1 MQNQSLKKTI
11 QETRLLPDQLA
22 LFYLGQV
29 GYIVKFR
36 EKYILI
42 DGYLSD
48 YVDRN
53 CASELVPWKR
63 RYPAPMSAEEL
74 DFIDYVFCTHSH
86 YDHADPDTLRA
97 IAKVNPHATYYV
109 SNAIRETL
117 LSYGLPAQSVIGLSC
132 DTPTALCDFISV
144 TAIPA
149 AHEELHEN
157 ASGDYEEVGF
167 RFHFDGIT
175 LYHAGD
181 GCPYDGLIERLMNT
195 DILLLPVNGKD
206 YFRRYVSD
214 IIGNFD
220 SREASLLAKA
230 VNAKLLIPT
239 HFDLYDVNALNP
251 ATFVDTVTTLAPDQC
266 YHIFKPGERYIYAN

>member
-1 MQNQSLKKTI
+1 MNLKEKI
-11 QETRLLPDQLA
+11 LNTRLADGQIA

-29 GYIVKFR
+29 GYIVKHQD
-36 EKYILI
+36 KYVLI

-63 RYPAPMSAEEL
+63 RYATPMSASEL

-86 YDHADPDTLRA
+86 YDHADPDTLRE
-97 IAKVNPHATYYV
+97 IARVNKKATYYV
-109 SNAIRETL
+109 SNAIVDVL
-117 LSYGLPAQSVIGLSC
+117 LSYGLPKDAVVGL
-132 DTPTALCDFISV
+132 TADVKATLSDSISV

-149 AHEELHEN
+149 AHEELHMT

-167 RFHFDGIT
+167 RFEFGSVS

-181 GCPYDGLIERLMNT
+181 GCPYDGLEERLVGT
-195 DILLLPVNGKD
+195 DILLVPINGKD
-206 YFRRYVSD
+206 YYRRYVCD
-214 IIGNFD
+214 IIGCFD
-220 SREASLLAKA
+220 SREAILLAKN
-230 VNAKLLIPT
+230 VGAKLLVPT
-239 HFDLYDVNALNP
+239 HFDLYDVNSVNP
-251 ATFVDTVTTLAPDQC
+251 AHFVDTLGALNPDQC